1 MIVLISILFLT
12 IYLFV
17 FFESIRKISRGN
29 LEYILFYICIG
40 LPFYATLQAQVFQIF
55 ENEIFVNLIK
65 ISKDLIFFYA
75 FIIFIL
81 GNKISLSKRAF
92 SFSLLD
98 KLFLIFT
105 FFILV
110 YTLIPLGEADIFS
123 KIIYAKNLLIIPITY
138 CIGRNITLES
148 RFFNKIIRI
157 FFLLI
162 ITSSSLVFL
171 EFLTS
176 THFHTLIEYSNYN
189 SVVNE
194 IDPQGNYGLSWSFE
208 SQESSPRYASFF
220 ADPLEFSASLI
231 LFFSFI
237 LYYFHTSFKKV
248 HFIFLFLIFISLFL
262 SFSRGSIIACL
273 GLVLFSLLIH
283 KKYKSLLSIFLSL
296 ILFLFLLYNFSS
308 EEIQYII
315 IDTIKFENTSS
326 LGHLIEWIEGILSIL
341 ENPLGIGLAMS
352 GNAGGVDQSLKVGGE
367 NQFLILGVQMG
378 AIALLIYTLI
388 LFYVIIR
395 AIKTFQ
401 NSKNHQKHISY
412 VVACSKFGL
421 LLPLL
426 TANAELYLF
435 VSLTTWFLA
444 GNVESTYIKQLVEKK
459 KSLY

>member
-1 MIVLISILFLT
+1 M
-12 IYLFV
+12 
-17 FFESIRKISRGN
+17 
-29 LEYILFYICIG
+29 
-40 LPFYATLQAQVFQIF
+40 
-55 ENEIFVNLIK
+55 
-65 ISKDLIFFYA
+65 
-75 FIIFIL
+75 
-81 GNKISLSKRAF
+81 
-92 SFSLLD
+92 
-98 KLFLIFT
+98 
-105 FFILV
+105 
-110 YTLIPLGEADIFS
+110 
-123 KIIYAKNLLIIPITY
+123 
-138 CIGRNITLES
+138 
-148 RFFNKIIRI
+148 
-157 FFLLI
+157 
-162 ITSSSLVFL
+162 
-171 EFLTS
+171 TS
-176 THFHTLIEYSNYN
+176 THFHTLIEYSNFN

-237 LYYFHTSFKKV
+237 LFYFHTSFNRV
-248 HFIFLFLIFISLFL
+248 HFIFIFLIFISLFL
-262 SFSRGSIIACL
+262 SFSRGAIVACL
-273 GLVLFSLLIH
+273 GVVLFSLLIY
-283 KKYKSLLSIFLSL
+283 KKYKILLSIFLLS
-296 ILFLFLLYNFSS
+296 IVFLFVLYSFSS
-308 EEIQYII
+308 DEIQYII

-378 AIALLIYTLI
+378 AITLFIYTLI
-388 LFYVIIR
+388 LYYVIIR

-401 NSKNHQKHISY
+401 NSNSHQKHISY

-435 VSLTTWFLA
+435 VSLATWFLA

-459 KSLY
+459 RVYIDVFYYKTALSGIKTYIEELVQGLNKYGRKDVEYIFSHDIEKLNNKQFLINSKYRLVRWAFQLRYLVWKQVILPIKLFSNSADVLICPDYVVPIFSPSRKIVVIHDNLLEIPF

>member
-1 MIVLISILFLT
+1 M
-12 IYLFV
+12 
-17 FFESIRKISRGN
+17 
-29 LEYILFYICIG
+29 
-40 LPFYATLQAQVFQIF
+40 
-55 ENEIFVNLIK
+55 
-65 ISKDLIFFYA
+65 
-75 FIIFIL
+75 
-81 GNKISLSKRAF
+81 
-92 SFSLLD
+92 
-98 KLFLIFT
+98 
-105 FFILV
+105 
-110 YTLIPLGEADIFS
+110 
-123 KIIYAKNLLIIPITY
+123 
-138 CIGRNITLES
+138 
-148 RFFNKIIRI
+148 
-157 FFLLI
+157 
-162 ITSSSLVFL
+162 

-237 LYYFHTSFKKV
+237 LFYFHTSFKKV

-262 SFSRGSIIACL
+262 SFSRGAIVASL
-273 GLVLFSLLIH
+273 GVVLFSLLIH
-283 KKYKSLLSIFLSL
+283 EKYKILLYIFLSSVV
-296 ILFLFLLYNFSS
+296 FLFVLYNFSS

-378 AIALLIYTLI
+378 AIALFVYTLI

>member
-1 MIVLISILFLT
+1 
-12 IYLFV
+12 
-17 FFESIRKISRGN
+17 
-29 LEYILFYICIG
+29 
-40 LPFYATLQAQVFQIF
+40 
-55 ENEIFVNLIK
+55 
-65 ISKDLIFFYA
+65 
-75 FIIFIL
+75 
-81 GNKISLSKRAF
+81 
-92 SFSLLD
+92 
-98 KLFLIFT
+98 
-105 FFILV
+105 
-110 YTLIPLGEADIFS
+110 
-123 KIIYAKNLLIIPITY
+123 
-138 CIGRNITLES
+138 
-148 RFFNKIIRI
+148 
-157 FFLLI
+157 
-162 ITSSSLVFL
+162 L

-176 THFHTLIEYSNYN
+176 THFHKLIEYSNYN

-231 LFFSFI
+231 LFFTVI
-237 LYYFHTSFKKV
+237 LFYFHTGFKKG

-262 SFSRGSIIACL
+262 SFSRGAIVACL
-273 GLVLFSLLIH
+273 GVVLFSLLIH
-283 KKYKSLLSIFLSL
+283 EKYKTLLYIFLSS
-296 ILFLFLLYNFSS
+296 IVFLFVLYNFSS

-378 AIALLIYTLI
+378 AIALFVYTLI

-395 AIKTFQ
+395 ATKTFQ
-401 NSKNHQKHISY
+401 NSKNYQKHISY